1 MRTASD
7 TFPQSI
13 ARASHGNRLITKVSA
28 RLIRAEP
35 ATQRILRFLSPIGL
49 AALVGLVLGAAVAL
63 GSPLYVTA
71 AILGVCALAAAL
83 LSPFWALVA
92 VFAAILSLPFA
103 VIPVNLGPVRLTL
116 VDVALVLASISWLSS
131 LLATRIDFR
140 SSHADGIVL
149 VYLGITVVAFV
160 LGTAFPTPS
169 SAVRLFFKA
178 IAAGILFF
186 AVIQSVTTISIL
198 RRISFLFALFGW
210 GAATVAVVLYFLPRS
225 LSIAILS
232 SLRPLNY
239 PAGAGLRFIAG
250 TDTQRAIGFAIDP
263 NVLGAMMA
271 VVCLVTLGILVTSRR
286 EWRYVV
292 LAGLAITL
300 LALLVTYSR
309 SSWLGLFS
317 GSALFATLWLR
328 RPWFVLLA
336 IASPAIALLLPP
348 DLAFVSH
355 LQSGLQ
361 AQDQAAVMRL
371 GEYKDAWT
379 LIQRYPIFGV
389 GYGSAPTVDLYLG
402 VSSIYFLIAEQTG
415 LVGLATFLVLIGIV
429 LGHAIRP
436 AWTSSHAHGRLL
448 LIGWCGAM
456 AAALTTGVLDH
467 HFANIH
473 FTPMVTLWWSVVGL
487 VVAATLMLNRLAAD
501 EDGRIDERRQI

>member
-1 MRTASD
+1 MSL
-7 TFPQSI
+7 
-13 ARASHGNRLITKVSA
+13 GLIK
-28 RLIRAEP
+28 AEP
-35 ATQRILRFLSPIGL
+35 ETQRIIRFLSPIGL

-71 AILGVCALAAAL
+71 AILGICAFAIAL
-83 LSPFWALVA
+83 VSPFWALVA
-92 VFAAILSLPFA
+92 VFAAILGLPFA
-103 VIPVNLGPVRLTL
+103 VIPINLGPVRLTL
-116 VDVALVLASISWLSS
+116 VDVALILASVSWLSS

-149 VYLGITVVAFV
+149 VYIGITVVAFV

-169 SAVRLFFKA
+169 SAVRLFLKA

-186 AVIQSVTTISIL
+186 AVIQSVTSISLL
-198 RRISFLFALFGW
+198 RRISLLFAFFGW
-210 GAATVAVVLYFLPRS
+210 CAATLAVVLYVLPHS
-225 LSIAILS
+225 LSNAMLS

-239 PAGAGLRFIAG
+239 PAGAVLRFIAG
-250 TDTQRAIGFAIDP
+250 TDTQRAIGLAIDP

-271 VVCLVTLGILVTSRR
+271 VVCLVTLGLLVTTRGKL
-286 EWRYVV
+286 RYIIV
-292 LAGLAITL
+292 AGLAISL
-300 LALLVTYSR
+300 LALLLTYSR

-361 AQDQAAVMRL
+361 AQDQAAAMRL

-415 LVGLATFLVLIGIV
+415 FVGLVTFLILIGVV

-436 AWTSSHAHGRLL
+436 AWSSSHSEGRVL

-456 AAALTTGVLDH
+456 AAALTTGILDH
-467 HFANIH
+467 HFANIK
-473 FTPMVTLWWSVVGL
+473 FTPMLALWWSVVGL
-487 VVAATLMLNRLAAD
+487 VVAASLILNRIGAD
-501 EDGRIDERRQI
+501 RDAKVDERAEI

>member
-1 MRTASD
+1 MIRTE
-7 TFPQSI
+7 T
-13 ARASHGNRLITKVSA
+13 
-28 RLIRAEP
+28 E
-35 ATQRILRFLSPIGL
+35 TQRILRFLSPIGL

-92 VFAAILSLPFA
+92 VFAAILGLPFA

-116 VDVALVLASISWLSS
+116 VDVALVLASVSWLAS
-131 LLATRIDFR
+131 LLATRIEFR

-169 SAVRLFFKA
+169 SAVRLFLKA

-186 AVIQSVTTISIL
+186 AVTQSVTTISLL
-198 RRISFLFALFGW
+198 RRVSWLFAFFGW
-210 GAATVAVVLYFLPRS
+210 GAATISVILYSLPHS
-225 LSIAILS
+225 VSIAILS

-239 PAGAGLRFIAG
+239 PAGAVLRFIAG
-250 TDTQRAIGFAIDP
+250 TDTQRAIGLAIDP
-263 NVLGAMMA
+263 NVHGAMMA
-271 VVCLVTLGILVTSRR
+271 VVCLATLGLLVTTRGQL
-286 EWRYVV
+286 RYVV
-292 LAGLAITL
+292 FAGLAITL
-300 LALLVTYSR
+300 LALLLTYSR

-361 AQDQAAVMRL
+361 AQDQAAAMRL

-415 LVGLATFLVLIGIV
+415 FVGLATFLVLIGVV
-429 LGHAIRP
+429 LGRAIRP
-436 AWTSSHAHGRLL
+436 AWGNSHPEGRVL

-467 HFANIH
+467 HFANIR
-473 FTPMVTLWWSVVGL
+473 FTPMLALWWSVVGL
-487 VVAATLMLNRLAAD
+487 VVAASLILNRIGAD
-501 EDGRIDERRQI
+501 RGARVDERP

>member
-1 MRTASD
+1 M
-7 TFPQSI
+7 I
-13 ARASHGNRLITKVSA
+13 K
-28 RLIRAEP
+28 AETDP
-35 ATQRILRFLSPIGL
+35 QRILKFLSPIGL
-49 AALVGLVLGAAVAL
+49 AALVGLALGAAVAL

-71 AILGVCALAAAL
+71 ALLGVCALAAAL

-92 VFAAILSLPFA
+92 VFAAILGLPFA

-116 VDVALVLASISWLSS
+116 VDVALILASVSWLAS

-169 SAVRLFFKA
+169 SAVRLFLKA
-178 IAAGILFF
+178 IGAGILFF
-186 AVIQSVTTISIL
+186 AVIQSITTIPLL
-198 RRISFLFALFGW
+198 RRVSWLFAFFGW
-210 GAATVAVVLYFLPRS
+210 GAATISVVLYFLPHS
-225 LSIAILS
+225 VSMAMLSA
-232 SLRPLNY
+232 LRPLNY
-239 PAGAGLRFIAG
+239 PAGAVLRFIAG
-250 TDTQRAIGFAIDP
+250 TDTQRAIGLAIDP
-263 NVLGAMMA
+263 NVHGAMLA
-271 VVCLVTLGILVTSRR
+271 VVCLATLGILVTTKGESR
-286 EWRYVV
+286 YIVF
-292 LAGLAITL
+292 AGLAISL
-300 LALLVTYSR
+300 LALLLTYSR
-309 SSWLGLFS
+309 SSWLGLLS

-336 IASPAIALLLPP
+336 IASPAIALVLPP

-361 AQDQAAVMRL
+361 AQDQAAAMRL

-389 GYGSAPTVDLYLG
+389 GYGSAPTIDLYLG
-402 VSSIYFLIAEQTG
+402 VSSIYFLIAEQAG
-415 LVGLATFLVLIGIV
+415 LVGLATFLVLVGVV
-429 LGHAIRP
+429 LGRAIRP
-436 AWTSSHAHGRLL
+436 AWSSSNSEGRVL

-467 HFANIH
+467 HFANIK
-473 FTPMVTLWWSVVGL
+473 FTPMLALWWSVVGL
-487 VVAATLMLNRLAAD
+487 VVAATLILNRQAGD
-501 EDGRIDERRQI
+501 RDVRSKERVVL